1 MIEWFTMIVL
11 AILIWL
17 VNIRVV
23 GNVSIKINNHKQTS
37 LTEILMLYLVSIS
50 TAGLAGLALTALLFM
65 GVK

>member
-23 GNVSIKINNHKQTS
+23 GNVSIKINKHEQTS

-50 TAGLAGLALTALLFM
+50 MAGLAGLALTALLFM